1 MKRLAGVL
9 FGVILAVVCLG
20 LFFRGVEDPARLW
33 AQIAAASLPRLGL
46 LVVASVLHIA
56 LRSSRWRTLLGA
68 NGRGVPYSE
77 LFAAVSVGY
86 MASLLPARV
95 GEVLRPT
102 MLARR
107 TGVPLGAS
115 LSTVAAERAVL
126 DLPFLLVML
135 ALALVLPSD
144 WTGLGAHSQTDTLST
159 LHRLG
164 LVALAVSIAGLALV
178 VLLARYRVTVDAWL
192 RNRAALR
199 GGRAGNVAARAMAS
213 LLPGL
218 AAFESPGGVVR
229 LAAETAL
236 IWGVVGAGIHAGI
249 AACGIALAPLA
260 MLTVV
265 PVTAFSFLLM
275 TPGGAGTYQLAM
287 FVVLVTLLGVT
298 DENAA
303 RAASLVVHA
312 VALIPVLVLGGWYS
326 VRR

>member
-1 MKRLAGVL
+1 MTRVVGVL
-9 FGVILAVVCLG
+9 FGVVLAAVCLA

-33 AQIAAASLPRLGL
+33 AQIAAASPPLLGL
-46 LVVASVLHIA
+46 LLVASVLQIA
-56 LRSSRWRTLLGA
+56 LRSWRWRTLLGPA
-68 NGRGVPYSE
+68 GRAAPFSE

-86 MASLLPARV
+86 MASLLPARI

-102 MLARR
+102 MLSRR
-107 TGVPLGAS
+107 TRVPLGAS

-126 DLPFLLVML
+126 DLPFLLLLL
-135 ALALVLPSD
+135 AVALVLPAG
-144 WTGLGAHSQTDTLST
+144 WTGLGVHSDAGTLAA
-159 LHRLG
+159 LRRLG
-164 LVALAVSIAGLALV
+164 LAALVMSILGLAVV
-178 VLLARYRVTVDAWL
+178 VLIARR
-192 RNRAALR
+192 RAAIASWLQPRLLPR
-199 GGRAGNVAARAMAS
+199 GGRTGAFLARAITS

-218 AAFESPGGVVR
+218 AAFETAGGVAR

-236 IWGVVGAGIHAGI
+236 IWTTVGAGIHAGI
-249 AACGIALAPLA
+249 AACGLALTPLA

-287 FVVLVTLLGVT
+287 FVVLVRLLGAP

-312 VALIPVLVLGGWYS
+312 VALVPVLVLGGWYA